1 MLGHKVQNKSGKASK
16 KVGSYNAS
24 TTRVGNYNSPNS
36 KVGMYNGSSSKGGS
50 SYSQIGKW

>member
-16 KVGSYNAS
+16 KVGSYNLPS
-24 TTRVGNYNSPNS
+24 VKVGLYNNPNH

-50 SYSQIGKW
+50 SYSQIGK

>member
-50 SYSQIGKW
+50 SYSQIGK

>member
-24 TTRVGNYNSPNS
+24 SVKVGHYNTGSS

-50 SYSQIGKW
+50 SYSQIGK

>member
-16 KVGSYNAS
+16 KVGSYNS
-24 TTRVGNYNSPNS
+24 PSVKVGLYNNPNH

-50 SYSQIGKW
+50 SYSQIGK